1 MNTPLPFRNGSYWF
15 IILLLLYSCTK
26 EVTFT
31 LPEEP
36 YKLVLS
42 CNPIASEYLQAYV
55 SFSTPSYA
63 MDTVLESF
71 APTVL
76 LEKDGKP
83 VEVLKPVNGTF
94 MYWKSAIEM
103 EEGVEYSISVSAPN
117 FETIS
122 ASTSIPISTRLKP
135 FLMDSNTYSY
145 NQLSV
150 DTTVLRVPLLIKPD
164 NLADSDSLFA
174 FRLQYQIV
182 TTSQNEIEQKAQFIA
197 NGSTF
202 VNLLE
207 SPDGTFLVNKNLWK
221 NNPNAELPI
230 DVLMPYN
237 VGQTASIAILLEWRT
252 VSADYY
258 KYYLSLSKQGNYG
271 IIFSTPDV
279 LYNNI
284 LNGYGNFSGF
294 SRTQYFI
301 PVKQ

>member
-1 MNTPLPFRNGSYWF
+1 MNTTFPNRNAAYWF
-15 IILLLLYSCTK
+15 SFLLLFCSCTR
-26 EVTFT
+26 EVNFT

-42 CNPIASEYLQAYV
+42 CNPIASEPLLAFV

-63 MDTVLESF
+63 TDTILASF
-71 APTVL
+71 VPSLL

-83 VEVLKPVNGTF
+83 IETLIPVEGSYKS
-94 MYWKSAIEM
+94 WKSSLNL

-122 ASTSIPISTRLKP
+122 ASTTIPTATRLKP
-135 FLMDSNTYSY
+135 FLMDSNTYSN
-145 NQLSV
+145 NQLSE
-150 DTTVLRVPLLIKPD
+150 DTSVLRVPLKIRPD
-164 NLADSDSLFA
+164 NLASSDSLFA
-174 FRLQYQIV
+174 FRLDYQIL
-182 TTSQNEIEQKAQFIA
+182 TNTQNEIEQKATFIA
-197 NGSTF
+197 NGNIF
-202 VNLLE
+202 VNLHE
-207 SPDGTFLVNKNLWK
+207 SPNGTFLVNKKLWN

-237 VGQTASIAILLEWRT
+237 ASQTESITIILEWRT
-252 VSADYY
+252 VSKDYY
-258 KYYLSLSKQGNYG
+258 KYYLSLSNQGNYG

-294 SRTQYFI
+294 TRTRYSI
-301 PVKQ
+301 KVK